1 MAAREMFGA
10 FLDRFKFKDEKQEEK
25 KHSNQIATDF
35 NDGAITVGDDP
46 ISQYAINL
54 DWTYNSQAELINK
67 YREIANYN
75 LVDYAIEDVV
85 NEMVSFDENEEPVK
99 LDLSNI
105 EDNEL
110 SENIKNKVYEA
121 WDKISNIL
129 DLRTTIHR
137 RAKSF
142 YVDGRLAYQ
151 KVIDK
156 NKPKEGLLDAI
167 ELDPRH
173 ITKYRSIDYD
183 DEERVIKSIKEY
195 FVYDDSSTRQEND
208 RRSETAKKYKEAL
221 ILDPKTVCY
230 VTSGMTDSTT
240 GYTISWLHKA
250 VKPANQ
256 LRMMENAL
264 VIYRIT
270 RAPERR
276 VFYVDTANLPKSKAE
291 QYIQNLKNNYRN
303 RMSFDPETGTFK
315 DQRHLQT
322 MQEDYWLPRNSN
334 GRGTEVDT
342 LPGGDHLDQI
352 EDIIYF
358 QKQLYKA
365 LNIPITRL
373 EADSLVSLG
382 RSQEIS
388 RDELK
393 FSKFVSKIR
402 KRFNMMFLDLLKTE
416 LVLTMVITAK
426 EWEQIEHKI
435 QFDYALDMYLEEMK
449 KSEMLRDR
457 LDLIREAEPHIG
469 RYFSNDY
476 VRREILKQGDEDI
489 KEEDKKIKEEK
500 NVEQYKPKDDMGGG
514 FGGGF

>member
-10 FLDRFKFKDEKQEEK
+10 FLDKFKFKDEKIEDQ

-35 NDGAITVGDDP
+35 NDGAVTVGDDP

-54 DWTYNSQAELINK
+54 DWTYNTQAELINK

-75 LVDYAIEDVV
+75 MVDYAVEDII
-85 NEMVSFDENEEPVK
+85 NEMVSFDENEDPVK
-99 LDLSNI
+99 LDLSEI
-105 EDNEL
+105 DDNKL
-110 SENIKNKVYEA
+110 SENIKDKVYDA
-121 WDKISNIL
+121 WEKVSRIL
-129 DLRTTIHR
+129 DLKSTIHR

-156 NKPKEGLLDAI
+156 NKPKDGLLDAI
-167 ELDPRH
+167 ELDTRH

-183 DEERVIKSIKEY
+183 ENDRVIKSIKEY
-195 FVYDDSSTRQEND
+195 FVYDDSSADQESD
-208 RRSETAKKYKEAL
+208 KRSETAKKYKEAL

-230 VTSGMTDSTT
+230 VTSGMTDSVT
-240 GYTISWLHKA
+240 GYSVSWLHKA

-264 VIYRIT
+264 VIYRIS

-276 VFYVDTANLPKSKAE
+276 VFYVDTANLPKAKAE
-291 QYIQNLKNNYRN
+291 QYIQNLKSNYRN

-322 MQEDYWLPRNSN
+322 MQEDYWLPRNSS

-342 LPGGDHLDQI
+342 LPGGQNLDQI

-373 EADSLVSLG
+373 ETDNLVSLG

-416 LVLTMVITAK
+416 LILTKVITAK
-426 EWEQIEHKI
+426 EWDVVKHKI

-457 LDLIREAEPHIG
+457 LDLIREAESHIG
-469 RYFSNDY
+469 RYFSNDF
-476 VRREILKQGDEDI
+476 VRRKILKQSDEDI
-489 KEEDKKIKEEK
+489 KEEDKKIKDEK
-500 NVEQYKPKDDMGGG
+500 SVEQYNPADDGMGGLR
-514 FGGGF
+514 